1 VSLHRNALLLSALA
15 ALAAAAILAATG
27 CRGEDRTAPPA
38 PAPTPALAQ
47 HEPPKLASATQA
59 DLARELDEAD
69 RRGAWGE
76 VKHRWQG
83 QTLRW
88 TVTRQ
93 RVLCRSA
100 EACNVAAFPIQRPAP
115 AGWLPTLRFAPGQFA
130 ALEARCGDKELCD
143 VTIEGKLEKLQA
155 SSELPT
161 NLEITGV
168 KIVDARG

>member
-1 VSLHRNALLLSALA
+1 MSLHRTTLLLLALTA
-15 ALAAAAILAATG
+15 AATG
-27 CRGEDRTAPPA
+27 CRNSDRTAATQATPTPA
-38 PAPTPALAQ
+38 PALKAEL
-47 HEPPKLASATQA
+47 PKLASATQA

-93 RVLCRSA
+93 RVLCKSA
-100 EACNVAAFPIQRPAP
+100 ESCNVAAFPIQRPSP

-130 ALEARCGDKELCD
+130 ALEAHCSGKDLCD
-143 VTIEGKLEKLQA
+143 VTIEGTLEKLQA

-168 KIVDARG
+168 KIVDGRG